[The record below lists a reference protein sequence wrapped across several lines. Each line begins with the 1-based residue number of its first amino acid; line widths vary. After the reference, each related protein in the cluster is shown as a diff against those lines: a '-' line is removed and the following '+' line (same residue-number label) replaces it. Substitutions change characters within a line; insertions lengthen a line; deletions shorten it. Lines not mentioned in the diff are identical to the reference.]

1 MRSLRPW
8 WLAHASL
15 LFHVLDHWTEGLEC
29 AKPIARAPILL
40 ERTIMFEAGAY
51 ISYNLSL
58 STDWG
63 TRRMV
68 GAKDKSKLGYRI
80 FLAIVVLVL
89 GGSMLMYLVPQSPVG
104 SEISTDTL
112 AKIGD
117 ESVSVQDVRQQLN
130 QIEQRNPNMKPLESL
145 YAQQILKQ
153 LVFEKEIEYEAKRLG
168 IAVSDQE
175 RADRIR
181 QYVPTAFI
189 GGTFVGMDRYST
201 EVQARFQLTVPVF
214 EELIRQG
221 LLEEK
226 FRKLVTDGIS
236 VGPAELQDEFR
247 YKNEKL
253 KLDYALIKPEDLE
266 GKISPDE
273 AQIRSAYEK
282 NKSKYQVPERRV
294 VRYAVVDINQI
305 RQNLQVS
312 DDMLKQQYMANMQQY
327 QVPNRVHVQ
336 HILFMTVGK
345 TTDAEVE
352 EVKKKAEDVLKQV
365 KKGGKFEDLAKKYSE
380 DPGSKD
386 KGGDLNWIT
395 ERQTVP
401 EFEKTAFS
409 LSPGQVSDLVKT
421 QYGFH
426 IIKVLEKETAHT
438 KPFEEVKDSLRAP
451 LLLSQADKLASDTAD
466 KLSAAIRQS
475 NKIPLDDLAKQY
487 HLTVNETRAISATDP
502 LLELANSQEAKDAI
516 FRLRPGELSLPV
528 RTDRGYV
535 VLSVKSS
542 QPAHAGSLDEVRDRV
557 ITDLKREKSTDLAK
571 AKGDELIKRVKAG
584 EKFDATARA
593 LGLEP
598 KTSDSIAR
606 DGSIPGAASGKQLGA
621 AFNLKTGDVGAPLS
635 LGQNWMVYRVAEK
648 TEANLADF
656 DKQKKPLTEEL
667 LQSKRNLA
675 FEAFR
680 TALDNR
686 LKVEGKLKLMPE
698 KLKSFGTFG

>member
-1 MRSLRPW
+1 M
-8 WLAHASL
+8 A
-15 LFHVLDHWTEGLEC
+15 
-29 AKPIARAPILL
+29 
-40 ERTIMFEAGAY
+40 
-51 ISYNLSL
+51 
-58 STDWG
+58 
-63 TRRMV
+63 

-80 FLAIVVLVL
+80 LLGAVVLVL
-89 GGSMLMYLVPQSPVG
+89 GGSMLLYLVPQSPVSG
-104 SEISTDTL
+104 EISTDTL

-130 QIEQRNPNMKPLESL
+130 QIEQRNPNMKPLEAL

-168 IAVSDQE
+168 IAVTDQE

-181 QYVPTAFI
+181 QYVPTAFN
-189 GGTFVGMDRYST
+189 GGTFVGMDRYSA

-236 VGPAELQDEFR
+236 VGPAELQDEFH
-247 YKNEKL
+247 YKNEKV

-266 GKISPDE
+266 AKISPDE
-273 AQIRSAYEK
+273 AEIRSAYEK
-282 NKSKYQVPERRV
+282 NKSKYQVLERRV
-294 VRYAVVDINQI
+294 VRYTLVDVNQM
-305 RQNLQVS
+305 RQSVQVS
-312 DDMLKQQYMANMQQY
+312 DDMLKQQYMANIQQY

-352 EVKKKAEDVLKQV
+352 EIKKKAEDVLKQV

-386 KGGDLNWIT
+386 KGGDLSWIT
-395 ERQTVP
+395 QGQTVP

-426 IIKVLEKETAHT
+426 IIKVVEKETAHT
-438 KPFEEVKDSLRAP
+438 RPFEEVKDSLRANFLP
-451 LLLSQADKLASDTAD
+451 TQADRQASAIAD
-466 KLSAAIRQS
+466 QLTTAIRQS
-475 NKIPLDDLAKQY
+475 PKISLDDLAKQG
-487 HLTVNETRAISATDP
+487 HLTVNETRPISATDP

-516 FRLRPGELSLPV
+516 FRLRPEELSMPV

-535 VLSVKSS
+535 VLSVKSIL
-542 QPAHAGSLDEVRDRV
+542 PAHQGSLDEVRDRV
-557 ITDLKREKSTDLAK
+557 ITDLKRENSIESAK
-571 AKGDELIKRVKAG
+571 NKAEELTKRVKAG
-584 EKFDATARA
+584 EKFDTAARA

-598 KTSDSIAR
+598 KTSDALAR

-621 AFNLKTGDVGAPLS
+621 AFNLRAGDVAAPLS
-635 LGQNWMVYRVAEK
+635 LGQNWFVYRVAEK

-656 DKQKKPLTEEL
+656 DKQKKQLTEEL

-686 LKVEGKLKLMPE
+686 LKLEGKLKLMPE
-698 KLKSFGTFG
+698 KLKSFGTFGQSK

>member
-1 MRSLRPW
+1 M
-8 WLAHASL
+8 A
-15 LFHVLDHWTEGLEC
+15 
-29 AKPIARAPILL
+29 
-40 ERTIMFEAGAY
+40 
-51 ISYNLSL
+51 
-58 STDWG
+58 
-63 TRRMV
+63 

-80 FLAIVVLVL
+80 LLGAVVLVL
-89 GGSMLMYLVPQSPVG
+89 GGSMLLYLVPQSPVSG
-104 SEISTDTL
+104 EISTDTV

-145 YAQQILKQ
+145 YAQQILSQ
-153 LVFEKEIEYEAKRLG
+153 LVFQKEIEYEAKRLG
-168 IAVSDQE
+168 ITVSDQE

-181 QYVPTAFI
+181 QFVPTAFT
-189 GGTFVGMDRYST
+189 GGTFVGMDRYSA
-201 EVQARFQLTVPVF
+201 EVQARFHMTVPAF

-247 YKNEKL
+247 YKNEKV

-266 GKISPDE
+266 SKVSPDDAE
-273 AQIRSAYEK
+273 IRAAYEK

-294 VRYAVVDINQI
+294 ARYALVDVNQI
-305 RQNLQVS
+305 RQKLQVS
-312 DDMLKQQYMANMQQY
+312 DDMLKVQYQVNIQQY
-327 QVPNRVHVQ
+327 QVPNRVHVE

-345 TTDAEVE
+345 TDAEVE
-352 EVKKKAEDVLKQV
+352 EVKKRAEDVLKQV

-386 KGGDLNWIT
+386 KGGDLSWIT
-395 ERQTVP
+395 QGQTVP

-438 KPFEEVKDSLRAP
+438 KPFDEVKDSLRAP
-451 LLLSQADKLASDTAD
+451 LLLSQADKVASDTAD
-466 KLSAAIRQS
+466 QLSAAIRQS
-475 NKIPLDDLAKQY
+475 PKTSLDDLAKQF
-487 HLTVNETRAISATDP
+487 HLTVNETRPISPSDP
-502 LLELANSQEAKDAI
+502 LLELADSKEAKNTI
-516 FRLRPGELSLPV
+516 FQLRMGEMNPPV

-535 VLSVKSS
+535 VLALKSI
-542 QPAHAGSLDEVRDRV
+542 QPAHQGSLEEVRDRV
-557 ITDLKREKSTDLAK
+557 IADLKREKSTELAK
-571 AKGDELIKRVKAG
+571 SKAEELTKRAKAG
-584 EKFDATARA
+584 EKFDAAAKA

-606 DGSIPGAASGKQLGA
+606 DGSIPGAASGKQVAA
-621 AFNLKTGDVGAPLS
+621 AFNLKSGDVGPPLS
-635 LGQNWMVYRVAEK
+635 LGQNWLVYRVAEK
-648 TEANLADF
+648 TEANPADF
-656 DKQKKPLTEEL
+656 DNQKKQLTEEL
-667 LQSKRNLA
+667 LQSKRSVA
-675 FEAFR
+675 FDAFR
-680 TALDNR
+680 TALDTR
-686 LKVEGKLKLMPE
+686 LKQEGKLKLMPE